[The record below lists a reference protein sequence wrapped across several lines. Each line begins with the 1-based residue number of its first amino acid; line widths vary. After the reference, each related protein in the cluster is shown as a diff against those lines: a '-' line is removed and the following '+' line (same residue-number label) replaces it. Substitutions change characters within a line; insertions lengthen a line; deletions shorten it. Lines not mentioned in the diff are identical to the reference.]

1 MGLVVN
7 SSRLNKTANHKGQTG
22 CLSYLSDMSELLK
35 WGDREFQFTF
45 PVEVYPEMI
54 ERLRGTP
61 ARLEDRLSDVDPQL
75 VTRRNGERWSMQEN
89 AGHLLDLE
97 TLVSKRLDEYLA
109 SAASLHAA
117 DMSNRKT
124 YEANHNRVSIE
135 DILASFRRERTALVE
150 RLEDLPAHTF
160 ARVAHHPR
168 LNVPMRLV
176 DMLFFQAEHD
186 DYHLA
191 RISELI
197 RIFSRK

>member
-1 MGLVVN
+1 
-7 SSRLNKTANHKGQTG
+7 
-22 CLSYLSDMSELLK
+22 MSEIQK
-35 WGDREFQFTF
+35 WGDRSFQFTF

-61 ARLEDRLSDVDPQL
+61 ARLEDRLRAVDPQL
-75 VTRRNGERWSMQEN
+75 LTRRDGERWSMQEN

-97 TLVSKRLDEYLA
+97 TLFSLRLDEYLA
-109 SAASLHAA
+109 GATTLHAA

-124 YEANHNRVSIE
+124 HEADHNRVSIN
-135 DILASFRRERTALVE
+135 DILTNFRRERTTLVE
-150 RLEDLPAHTF
+150 RLEVLPANTF
-160 ARVAHHPR
+160 SRVAHHPR

-186 DYHLA
+186 DHHMA

-197 RIFSRK
+197 KAFRGPDDSPHT